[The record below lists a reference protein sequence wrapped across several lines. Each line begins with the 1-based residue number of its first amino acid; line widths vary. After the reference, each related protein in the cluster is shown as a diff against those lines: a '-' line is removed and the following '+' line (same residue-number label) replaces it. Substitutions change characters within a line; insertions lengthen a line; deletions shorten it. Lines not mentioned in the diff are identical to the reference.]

1 LRISRLTK
9 HLGWPV
15 VSGLLLGACII
26 LWMNSGPAGTT
37 DNADRGFTIGNLGN
51 GTHGWGGPVS
61 YADAVEN
68 AAPAVVNIYTRT
80 QLKHRRHPLL
90 DDPLFRHFF
99 NNSDLPQQ
107 ERMQSALGS
116 GVIISPEGYVLT
128 NNHVIEGA
136 DEILVLL
143 QDGRE
148 AQATLIGTDPE
159 SDLAVL
165 KIPLNDL
172 TSIKVGNPA
181 NANIGDVVLAIGNPF
196 GVGQTVTQGIISAT
210 GRYGLGINT
219 YENYIQTDA
228 AINPGNSGGA
238 LVDAH
243 GNLLGINTAILDK
256 TGFSVGIG
264 FAIPADTAVKVMQDL
279 VSYGQVVRGWLG
291 IEAQQMTP
299 ELAQSFNLNSPTGVI
314 ITAIYN
320 NSPAYKAG
328 LLPGDIIL
336 RMNNVTVSDGRLS
349 MMQVAQGQPGDKIEI
364 EVLRNGKRVTVNGVL
379 GVKPPSTRN
388 RG

>member
-1 LRISRLTK
+1 MRISRLTK

-26 LWMNSGPAGTT
+26 LWMNSGPTGTT

-279 VSYGQVVRGWLG
+279 LSYGQVVRGWLG